1 MASEIWVPLLT
12 AIVGSIGTVLSIRYR
27 HSLQLKREQA
37 KCHVQEAVEQ
47 DTELL
52 AKLEELR
59 SNVGASRACIYQFH
73 NGGEYYTGRSMQK
86 FSMTYETVSK
96 GISRNQTARQNVPVS
111 ACNETLSQLIK
122 DRRLYYVDVKKEMPE
137 SLCKFIATE
146 DGTKSMYK
154 WAIYDLEKRA
164 LGYLQID
171 FVGKKKN
178 LSEDDIQDLE
188 MSAIKIAGYL

>member
-12 AIVGSIGTVLSIRYR
+12 ALVGSIGTVLSIKYR
-27 HSLQLKREQA
+27 HNLQLKRERA

-47 DTELL
+47 DGELL
-52 AKLEELR
+52 GKLDELR
-59 SNVGASRACIYQFH
+59 ENVGASRACIYQFH

-86 FSMTYETVSK
+86 FSMTYETVSN
-96 GISRNQTARQNVPVS
+96 GISRNIKERQGIPVS
-111 ACNETLSQLIK
+111 ACNETLRKLIK
-122 DRRLYYVDVKKEMPE
+122 DRRLYCIDVKKDMPE
-137 SLCKFIATE
+137 SLCKYVALE

-171 FVGKKKN
+171 FVSKKKN
-178 LSEDDIQDLE
+178 LSEADIQDLE

>member
-12 AIVGSIGTVLSIRYR
+12 AVFGSIGTILSIRYR
-27 HSLQLKREQA
+27 HNLQMKKELA
-37 KCHVQEAVEQ
+37 KCTVQEAVEQ

-52 AKLEELR
+52 GKLEELR
-59 SNVGASRACIYQFH
+59 ANVNGSRACIYQFH

-86 FSMTYETVSK
+86 ISMTYETVSK
-96 GISRNQTARQNVPVS
+96 GISRNIATRQNVPVS
-111 ACNETLSQLIK
+111 ACNQTLSELIK
-122 DRRLYYVDVKKEMPE
+122 ERRLYYTDVKNDMPE
-137 SLCKFIATE
+137 SLCKYYAVE
-146 DGTKSMYK
+146 DGTKSLYK

>member
-1 MASEIWVPLLT
+1 MGSEIWVPLLT
-12 AIVGSIGTVLSIRYR
+12 AIVGSVGTIISIRYR
-27 HSLQLKREQA
+27 HRLEQRKA
-37 KCHVQEAVEQ
+37 AEKCHVQEAVEQ

-52 AKLEELR
+52 GKLDELR
-59 SNVGASRACIYQFH
+59 ENVGASRACIYQFH

-96 GISRNQTARQNVPVS
+96 GISRNITSRQNVPVS
-111 ACNETLSQLIK
+111 ACNETLANLIK
-122 DRRLYYVDVKKEMPE
+122 DRRLYYVDVKKDMPE
-137 SLCKFIATE
+137 SLCKYVALE
-146 DGTKSMYK
+146 DGSKSMYK

>member
-12 AIVGSIGTVLSIRYR
+12 AIFGSIGTFLSIRYR
-27 HSLQLKREQA
+27 HNLQLKREQA

-47 DTELL
+47 DGELL

-59 SNVGASRACIYQFH
+59 EGVKASRACIYQFH

-86 FSMTYETVSK
+86 FSMTYETVDK
-96 GISRNQTARQNVPVS
+96 GISRNLVERQSIPVS
-111 ACNETLSQLIK
+111 ACNETLSNLIG

-137 SLCKFIATE
+137 SLCKIVAME

-154 WAIYDLEKRA
+154 WAIYDLDKRA